1 MPVFIKK
8 YYQMEMINQWGFN
21 FVGLGEKPQDQQVG
35 VKLVNSID
43 NV

>member
-1 MPVFIKK
+1 
-8 YYQMEMINQWGFN
+8 MINQGGLN
-21 FVGLGEKPQDQQVG
+21 FAGLGEKPQDQQVG